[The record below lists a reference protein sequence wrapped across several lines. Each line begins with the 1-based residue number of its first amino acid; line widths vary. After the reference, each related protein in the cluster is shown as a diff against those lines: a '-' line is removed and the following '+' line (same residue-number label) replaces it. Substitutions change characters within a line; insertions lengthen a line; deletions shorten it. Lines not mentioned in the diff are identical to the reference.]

1 MLGSKLSAV
10 HNSVSHSQSRRH
22 GGQAIVSLVAGAFF
36 MEMLDGTIIATA
48 LPQMARSFGVSSVE
62 ANIGMTAYLL
72 ALAVF
77 IPMSGWAADRFGGRT
92 VFGGAIALFTVMSV
106 FCGFSNSLWGFA
118 LARVLQGFAGAM
130 MVPVG
135 RLIVLRS
142 VTKEELMQAV
152 WVTTW
157 PGLIAPIIGPPI
169 GGLIT
174 TYSSWRWIFFLNVP
188 LGLIGFLLTIWLVP
202 NVREGKPRGFDWLG
216 FFYTSAACTALVYG
230 LELVAQPDIAWT
242 RLAWLTAGT
251 LIFGFLAIRH
261 AYRAANPLVRLS
273 ALRIKT
279 FAITIWGGSLFRI
292 TISVVPF
299 LLPLMFQL
307 GFGLNAFQSGLLVLS
322 VFAGN
327 LCMKTRTSF
336 VLRSFGF
343 RNVLLA
349 NGVLNV
355 VSLWACCA
363 LTRETPTWIIVI
375 VLFIG
380 GLSRSLQFTG
390 LNTLGFADVPP
401 GEMSSATTFSTL
413 IQQLTA
419 GMGVAVG
426 AVALRLAVMVTGHA
440 VEKPGVRDFHLAF
453 GLTGLIAVFAL
464 FDYWR
469 LTPDAGAIVS
479 GHEIRPKP
487 REAAE
492 SS

>member
-1 MLGSKLSAV
+1 MLRSKLSAV
-10 HNSVSHSQSRRH
+10 QNSASHSQS
-22 GGQAIVSLVAGAFF
+22 IVFLVAGAFF

-48 LPQMARSFGVSSVE
+48 LPQIARSFGVSPVE
-62 ANIGMTAYLL
+62 ANVGMTAYLL

-92 VFGGAIALFTVMSV
+92 VFGGAIAGFTVMSV

-118 LARVLQGFAGAM
+118 LARILQGFAGAM

-142 VTKEELMQAV
+142 ATKEQLMQAV
-152 WVTTW
+152 SVITW

-188 LGLIGFLLTIWLVP
+188 LGLIGFLLTIWLVQ
-202 NVREGKPRGFDWLG
+202 NVRQGTARAFDWAG
-216 FFYTSAACTALVYG
+216 FLFTSVACTALMYG
-230 LELVAQPDIAWT
+230 LELVAQPAIPWIFLT
-242 RLAWLTAGT
+242 WLEVGT

-261 AYRAANPLVRLS
+261 AYRAANPLIRL
-273 ALRIKT
+273 AAMEIKT
-279 FAITIWGGSLFRI
+279 FTVTIWGGSLFRI

-307 GFGLNAFQSGLLVLS
+307 GFGLSAFQSGLLVLS

-327 LCMKTRTSF
+327 LCMKTRTSY

-343 RNVLLA
+343 RNVLLV

-355 VSLWACCA
+355 LSLWACCA
-363 LTRETPTWIIVI
+363 LTPETPTWIIIV

-390 LNTLGFADVPP
+390 LNTLGFADVSPA
-401 GEMSSATTFSTL
+401 EMSSATTFVSL
-413 IQQLTA
+413 IQQLTM

-426 AVALRLAVMVTGHA
+426 AIALRLAVALTGHP
-440 VEKPGVRDFHLAF
+440 VEKPEVRDFHLAF
-453 GLTGLIAVFAL
+453 AFTGLIAVFAL

-469 LTPDAGAIVS
+469 LAPDAGAIVS
-479 GHEIRPKP
+479 GREARPKP
-487 REAAE
+487 REAVE

>member
-1 MLGSKLSAV
+1 
-10 HNSVSHSQSRRH
+10 
-22 GGQAIVSLVAGAFF
+22 
-36 MEMLDGTIIATA
+36 
-48 LPQMARSFGVSSVE
+48 
-62 ANIGMTAYLL
+62 
-72 ALAVF
+72 
-77 IPMSGWAADRFGGRT
+77 
-92 VFGGAIALFTVMSV
+92 
-106 FCGFSNSLWGFA
+106 
-118 LARVLQGFAGAM
+118 

-135 RLIVLRS
+135 RLVVLRS
-142 VTKEELMQAV
+142 VTKEQLMQAV
-152 WVTTW
+152 WVITW

-174 TYSSWRWIFFLNVP
+174 TYTSWRWIFFLNVP
-188 LGLIGFLLTIWLVP
+188 LGLIGFLLTIWLVQ
-202 NVREGKPRGFDWLG
+202 NIREGAARGFDWLG
-216 FFYTSAACTALVYG
+216 FFYTSTACTALMYG
-230 LELVAQPDIAWT
+230 LELIAQPTVLWT
-242 RLAWLTAGT
+242 LFAWLIGGT
-251 LIFGFLAIRH
+251 LVFGFLAIRH
-261 AYRAANPLVRLS
+261 AYQASNPLVRLT
-273 ALRIKT
+273 ALEIKT
-279 FAITIWGGSLFRI
+279 FAVTIRGGSLFRI

-327 LCMKTRTSF
+327 LLMKTRTSF

-355 VSLWACCA
+355 ISLWACCA
-363 LTRETPTWIIVI
+363 LTPETPVWIVVV

-401 GEMSSATTFSTL
+401 AEMSHATTFASL

-426 AVALRLAVMVTGHA
+426 AVLLRLAVVLTGHA
-440 VEKPGVRDFHLAF
+440 VEKPGVHDFHLAF
-453 GLTGLIAVFAL
+453 AFTGLIALFAL

-469 LTPDAGAIVS
+469 LAPDAGAIVS
-479 GHEIRPKP
+479 GHETRPNP
-487 REAAE
+487 REAVE

>member
-1 MLGSKLSAV
+1 VQNSAP
-10 HNSVSHSQSRRH
+10 HSQS
-22 GGQAIVSLVAGAFF
+22 IVSLVAGAFF

-48 LPQMARSFGVSSVE
+48 LPQIARSFGVSSVE

-92 VFGGAIALFTVMSV
+92 VFGGAIAGFTVMSV
-106 FCGFSNSLWGFA
+106 FCGISNSLWGFA
-118 LARVLQGFAGAM
+118 LARTLQGFAGAM

-142 VTKEELMQAV
+142 VTKEQLMQAV
-152 WVTTW
+152 WVITW

-174 TYSSWRWIFFLNVP
+174 TYASWRWIFFLNVP
-188 LGLIGFLLTIWLVP
+188 LGLIGFLLTIWLVQ
-202 NVREGKPRGFDWLG
+202 NIREGAARGFDWLG
-216 FFYTSAACTALVYG
+216 FFYTSTACTALMYG
-230 LELVAQPDIAWT
+230 LELIAQPTVLWT
-242 RLAWLTAGT
+242 LFAWLIGGT
-251 LIFGFLAIRH
+251 LVFGFLAIRH
-261 AYRAANPLVRLS
+261 AYQASNPLVRLT
-273 ALRIKT
+273 ALKIKT
-279 FAITIWGGSLFRI
+279 FAVTIRGGSLFRI

-327 LCMKTRTSF
+327 LLMKTRTSF

-355 VSLWACCA
+355 ISLWACCA
-363 LTRETPTWIIVI
+363 LTPETPVWIVVV

-401 GEMSSATTFSTL
+401 AEMSHATTFASL

-426 AVALRLAVMVTGHA
+426 AVLLRLAVVLTGHA
-440 VEKPGVRDFHLAF
+440 VEKPGVHDFHLAF
-453 GLTGLIAVFAL
+453 AFTGLIALFAL

-469 LTPDAGAIVS
+469 LAPDAGAIVS
-479 GHEIRPKP
+479 GHETRPKP
-487 REAAE
+487 REAVE